1 MAGQGCLRIF
11 EAIGEA
17 FNSGLD
23 TRTMLDRVARSICDH
38 LGVAGCH
45 FRLLS
50 RDQRQLEHVVAVG
63 LSDRFVHKGPVLAE
77 RSVAEALDGH
87 IVEVADCT
95 SDPRIQYPDD
105 FRDEGLTSMLTVPL
119 SSRGQVLGVMRLFS
133 REKRRFSPDEL
144 EIIEVVAS
152 LCSAAVLHSMFQQ
165 ILRHVTQSIRTSLD
179 IGQVF
184 RTIVGVV
191 SEDLRA
197 KGCLLALVDP
207 RGALDVVASTGFSD
221 SALDVLRHDPGAL
234 LREALQGEVAASAD
248 AVADPGVPFVE
259 SADPVASLLAVPLT
273 VRDQSIGVLVVGTH
287 HPYRFSDEEVHL
299 MGSVAEQ
306 CALAIRNAQ
315 MYDAMRRRY
324 DSVVEDFHQWF
335 EHTHVF
341 PGSDESVEDSGRT

>member
-1 MAGQGCLRIF
+1 MAVQGCLRIF

-23 TRTMLDRVARSICDH
+23 TRTVLARVARSICDN

-77 RSVAEALDGH
+77 RSVAEALEGRV
-87 IVEVADCT
+87 IEVADCT
-95 SDPRIQYPDD
+95 SDPRIQYPDA

-133 REKRRFSPDEL
+133 REQRRFSPDEL
-144 EIIEVVAS
+144 ETIEVVAS
-152 LCSAAVLHSMFQQ
+152 LCSAAILHSMFQQ

-197 KGCLLALVDP
+197 KGCLLGLVDP
-207 RGALDVVASTGFSD
+207 RGTVDVVASTGFSD
-221 SALDVLRHDPGAL
+221 STLAALRRDAGEG
-234 LREALQGEVAASAD
+234 LREALRGEVVAVAD
-248 AVADPGVPFVE
+248 AVADPSVPFIDA
-259 SADPVASLLAVPLT
+259 SDPVASMLALPLT
-273 VRDQSIGVLVVGTH
+273 VRDQSIGVLVVATH
-287 HPYRFSDEEVHL
+287 HPYRFSDEELHL

-315 MYDAMRRRY
+315 MYEAMRQRY
-324 DSVVEDFHQWF
+324 DSVVDDFQQWF
-335 EHTHVF
+335 EHVHVF
-341 PGSDESVEDSGRT
+341 PGNDASANDRTRT

>member
-1 MAGQGCLRIF
+1 MATAGCLRIF

-17 FNSGLD
+17 FNSGVD
-23 TRTMLDRVARSICDH
+23 THTMLERIARSICEH

-77 RSVAEALDGH
+77 RSVAEALEGQ

-95 SDPRIQYPDD
+95 SDPRIQYPDA
-105 FRDEGLTSMLTVPL
+105 FREEGLASMLTVPL
-119 SSRGQVLGVMRLFS
+119 ASRGQVVGVMRLFS
-133 REKRRFSPDEL
+133 SEPRRFTADEL

-152 LCSAAVLHSMFQQ
+152 LCSAAILHSMFQQ

-179 IGQVF
+179 LREVF

-197 KGCLLALVDP
+197 RGCLLGLLDP
-207 RGALDVVASTGFSD
+207 RGSLDVVASTGFSD
-221 SALDVLRHDPGAL
+221 TSLAELLRDPGDVI
-234 LREALQGEVAASAD
+234 REALRGETVAITD
-248 AVADPGVPFVE
+248 AVGDPRVPFAE
-259 SADPVASLLAVPLT
+259 AAGRMASVLAVPLV
-273 VRDQSIGVLVVGTH
+273 VRDRSIGVLVVTTH
-287 HPYRFSDEEVHL
+287 HPYRFSDEELHL

-324 DSVVEDFHQWF
+324 DEVVDDFQQWF

-341 PGSDESVEDSGRT
+341 PGTDRTAEDRAGS